1 MGENLERAT
10 RRGTGGRRGSSVHVT
25 KEHPVTGRRKDNV
38 DRFRKDIDRG
48 RAGDKTDYPDPAA
61 APLGTDDEAG
71 GHPATQEQL
80 RIARE
85 AEFRRRP
92 VRKEDA
98 PAVDPSRG
106 RPNAADEA
114 DD

>member
-1 MGENLERAT
+1 MT
-10 RRGTGGRRGSSVHVT
+10 T
-25 KEHPVTGRRKDNV
+25 RRKDNV

-48 RAGDKTDYPDPAA
+48 EAGDKTDFPDPAA

-71 GHPATQEQL
+71 GHPATKEQL

-85 AEFRRRP
+85 AEIRRRP
-92 VRKEDA
+92 SEREAEA
-98 PAVDPSRG
+98 PAVDRSRG
-106 RPNAADEA
+106 RPNSAEGA

>member
-1 MGENLERAT
+1 MA
-10 RRGTGGRRGSSVHVT
+10 S
-25 KEHPVTGRRKDNV
+25 RRKDNI

-71 GHPATQEQL
+71 GHPATQEEL

-92 VRKEDA
+92 SEREEEA
-98 PAVDPSRG
+98 PAVDRSRG
-106 RPNAADEA
+106 RPTSAEGEDA
-114 DD
+114 

>member
-1 MGENLERAT
+1 MGA
-10 RRGTGGRRGSSVHVT
+10 G
-25 KEHPVTGRRKDNV
+25 RKDNV

-48 RAGDKTDYPDPAA
+48 GALDKTDYPDPAA

-71 GHPATQEQL
+71 GHPATDAQL

-92 VRKEDA
+92 PARGTEA
-98 PAVDPSRG
+98 PAEDRSRG
-106 RPNAADEA
+106 RPNSAERKED
-114 DD
+114 

>member
-1 MGENLERAT
+1 MA
-10 RRGTGGRRGSSVHVT
+10 GRRT
-25 KEHPVTGRRKDNV
+25 DNI

-71 GHPATQEQL
+71 GHPATEEEL

-85 AEFRRRP
+85 AEFRRP
-92 VRKEDA
+92 SERKEEA
-98 PAVDPSRG
+98 PAADRSRG
-106 RPNAADEA
+106 RPTSAENEDH
-114 DD
+114 

>member
-1 MGENLERAT
+1 MGASREQ
-10 RRGTGGRRGSSVHVT
+10 GRRQAVPFPQRE
-25 KEHPVTGRRKDNV
+25 EHPMADTRKDNV

-71 GHPATQEQL
+71 GHPATEEQL

-85 AEFRRRP
+85 AEIRRRP
-92 VRKEDA
+92 SERKEEA
-98 PAVDPSRG
+98 PAVDRSRG
-106 RPNAADEA
+106 RPTSAEGG

>member
-1 MGENLERAT
+1 MAER
-10 RRGTGGRRGSSVHVT
+10 
-25 KEHPVTGRRKDNV
+25 PKDNV

-48 RAGDKTDYPDPAA
+48 KAGDKTDYPDPAA

-71 GHPATQEQL
+71 GHPATEEEL

-85 AEFRRRP
+85 AEFRPRP
-92 VRKEDA
+92 SERDRAA
-98 PAVDPSRG
+98 PAVDRSRG
-106 RPNAADEA
+106 RPTSAEGE

>member
-1 MGENLERAT
+1 MT
-10 RRGTGGRRGSSVHVT
+10 RHTRQ
-25 KEHPVTGRRKDNV
+25 DNV

-48 RAGDKTDYPDPAA
+48 KAGDKTDYPDPAA

-71 GHPATQEQL
+71 GHPATAEEL

-92 VRKEDA
+92 SAPGEGA
-98 PAVDPSRG
+98 PAEDRSRG
-106 RPNAADEA
+106 RPTSTEETGD
-114 DD
+114 